1 MRDPTRGVWGML
13 PEEILKNGSTT
24 LGRVSL
30 HSEQKCD
37 VTLNWNLPS
46 CVESPCYRSV
56 VRRVQTQQGL
66 NYVIKDSLLYNTNL
80 L

>member
-1 MRDPTRGVWGML
+1 ML

-30 HSEQKCD
+30 HSELTEQKCD

-46 CVESPCYRSV
+46 YVGSPCYRSV
-56 VRRVQTQQGL
+56 VSRVQTQQGL
-66 NYVIKDSLLYNTNL
+66 NYVIKDKKI
-80 L
+80 

>member
-13 PEEILKNGSTT
+13 PEEILKNGSTM
-24 LGRVSL
+24 LGCVSL

-46 CVESPCYRSV
+46 CVESPCYWSAV
-56 VRRVQTQQGL
+56 SRVQTEQGL
-66 NYVIKDSLLYNTNL
+66 NYIIKDRLL
-80 L
+80 

>member
-1 MRDPTRGVWGML
+1 ML

-24 LGRVSL
+24 LERVSL

-46 CVESPCYRSV
+46 YVESPCYRSV
-56 VRRVQTQQGL
+56 VSRVQTQQGL
-66 NYVIKDSLLYNTNL
+66 NYVIKDTCRLL
-80 L
+80 